1 MIAQINFKIINP
13 DFKQDYADEYNF
25 GKEGDSNWKYNW
37 GAGYE
42 LDKVTSV
49 ELINDAVFQLR
60 GKIKDGEEI
69 NIAIPNVAIFR
80 FHLENGDFEDY
91 AVSKSIINKTHQAK
105 NEKHNITRC
114 YFYLNAEPESV
125 QLGNNL
131 VIDLN
136 EMPSQLL
143 TKSE

>member
-1 MIAQINFKIINP
+1 MKAQINFKIYNP
-13 DFKQDYADEYNF
+13 DFDQEYANEYNF

-42 LDKVTSV
+42 LDNVKSV
-49 ELINDAVFQLR
+49 ELINDAVFLLKGR
-60 GKIKDGEEI
+60 IKDGLEI
-69 NIAIPNVAIFR
+69 NVAIPKVSTFR

-91 AVSKSIINKTHQAK
+91 AVSKSIITKTHQAT

-114 YFYLNAEPESV
+114 YFYLNSEPESI

-131 VIDLN
+131 VIDLS
-136 EMPSQLL
+136 EMPEEL
-143 TKSE
+143 KIK

>member
-1 MIAQINFKIINP
+1 MKAQISFKIINP
-13 DFKQDYADEYNF
+13 EFDQDYADEYNF
-25 GKEGDSNWKYNW
+25 GKEGGSNWKYNW

-42 LDKVTSV
+42 LEDVKSIELKNDSV
-49 ELINDAVFQLR
+49 FELR
-60 GKIKDGEEI
+60 GRIKDGEEI
-69 NIAIPNVAIFR
+69 NIVIPNVSIFR

-91 AVSKSIINKTHQAK
+91 AVSKSILNKTHQAK

-131 VIDLN
+131 VIDLKQ
-136 EMPSQLL
+136 MPEEL
-143 TKSE
+143 KIK